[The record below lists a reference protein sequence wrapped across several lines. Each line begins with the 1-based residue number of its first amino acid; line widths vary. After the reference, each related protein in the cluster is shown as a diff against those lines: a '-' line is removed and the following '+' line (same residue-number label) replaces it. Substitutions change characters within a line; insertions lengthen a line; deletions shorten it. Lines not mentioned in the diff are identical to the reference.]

1 MKRVMACA
9 IFAGLL
15 VGCADGD
22 APDFTTTWE
31 QTTSRVRTDSVRS
44 ETAAGTIVHNRPY
57 LRDAQNRY
65 THIRGLNVSGSH
77 KAPPSERGNFPL
89 RYPWP
94 EGEDCSQ
101 IPLSQACLD
110 APKIIEY
117 IGSPFPE
124 EDADRWFG
132 EMAALGFNSV
142 RLITNWESIQPH
154 RPESCPDDPRYSQDG
169 DCLDLEYLDY
179 YEGLIEVADR
189 HGIYVLLDMHQDV
202 FSRHLMVYYNEDP
215 KYLTADGEVARPEEG
230 TIEHFILSLFPNP
243 KSEGGA
249 FTDWVRGHGAPRWVV
264 ENCLPEKNLD
274 SPNWGMFRAL
284 GQLYDEDG
292 TADPVRFGELIN
304 LYTKLNPDGD
314 LSYPPWF
321 LYLTGSAPTEGGLTP
336 EDDGVM
342 TPKPF
347 DLTETSDF
355 LPVAPWLING
365 AASMD
370 VDRCFA
376 ALFAG
381 DEVFPNLIVDETGT
395 TRVREDGEDALPD
408 LKAYLQGHYETI
420 WRAVAKRGAK
430 YDNVIGYDVM
440 NEPVGV
446 FLMITMGAIMAQT
459 DGGWLSDEV
468 NPVRLFLD
476 SFVGEALGKNLY
488 DVMKGLNLLPL
499 PEYESLEDG
508 SLEADFQG
516 MLDEW
521 GLAHIDA
528 GAVLG
533 LNTGFDGAYLEPFFA
548 RMGVAIEEEDPN
560 AIIWIEPSSSVRTV
574 TGPSA
579 FWDQPLTRPQGP
591 SQIVFA
597 PHWYPDIYPFPGIF
611 STPREFNPDEWLYR
625 DFKEPLHHY
634 LDHAPNWLGNAPVI
648 FGEFGTY
655 FNFQGDEDNHIS
667 SHVLNSYYEAF
678 EALNVGSMLWCFSA
692 ENDAEYGEH
701 WNHEDFSIIGPD
713 QKPRGVFSYV
723 RPYARATSG
732 KQIRQ
737 SFHSPYHYWDPVEG
751 EHPTHGEYV
760 LEMETAETDAAT
772 EIFVPDL
779 QYPDGYYVWLSD
791 GAAYLDAAHQLLLWY
806 PSTRAAGG
814 HHWLKIAPV
823 RDDIE
828 AQGWSYL
835 FQDGMVVTGAGD
847 PSLYGAEVAQ

>member
-1 MKRVMACA
+1 MACVT
-9 IFAGLL
+9 IAGLL
-15 VGCADGD
+15 AGCADGD

-44 ETAAGTIVHNRPY
+44 ETAAGPIVHNRPY
-57 LRDAQNRY
+57 LRDAHNRY

-101 IPLSQACLD
+101 IPLSQACVD

-154 RPESCPDDPRYSQDG
+154 RPETCPDDPRYSQDG

-215 KYLTADGEVARPEEG
+215 KYLTADGQVARPEEG

-321 LYLTGSAPTEGGLTP
+321 LYLTGGAPTEGGLTP

-365 AASMD
+365 AASLD

-381 DEVFPNLIVDETGT
+381 AKLRGAPGGRPLFAAAVLLLLSDALAALLIVVAPSHWSFYSPDDPWATAMTLGFALNALAT
-395 TRVREDGEDALPD
+395 VLQVAGWILLVAALVRFG
-408 LKAYLQGHYETI
+408 
-420 WRAVAKRGAK
+420 
-430 YDNVIGYDVM
+430 
-440 NEPVGV
+440 
-446 FLMITMGAIMAQT
+446 
-459 DGGWLSDEV
+459 
-468 NPVRLFLD
+468 
-476 SFVGEALGKNLY
+476 
-488 DVMKGLNLLPL
+488 
-499 PEYESLEDG
+499 
-508 SLEADFQG
+508 
-516 MLDEW
+516 
-521 GLAHIDA
+521 
-528 GAVLG
+528 
-533 LNTGFDGAYLEPFFA
+533 
-548 RMGVAIEEEDPN
+548 
-560 AIIWIEPSSSVRTV
+560 RT
-574 TGPSA
+574 
-579 FWDQPLTRPQGP
+579 
-591 SQIVFA
+591 
-597 PHWYPDIYPFPGIF
+597 
-611 STPREFNPDEWLYR
+611 
-625 DFKEPLHHY
+625 
-634 LDHAPNWLGNAPVI
+634 WLG
-648 FGEFGTY
+648 E
-655 FNFQGDEDNHIS
+655 
-667 SHVLNSYYEAF
+667 
-678 EALNVGSMLWCFSA
+678 
-692 ENDAEYGEH
+692 
-701 WNHEDFSIIGPD
+701 
-713 QKPRGVFSYV
+713 
-723 RPYARATSG
+723 
-732 KQIRQ
+732 
-737 SFHSPYHYWDPVEG
+737 
-751 EHPTHGEYV
+751 
-760 LEMETAETDAAT
+760 
-772 EIFVPDL
+772 
-779 QYPDGYYVWLSD
+779 
-791 GAAYLDAAHQLLLWY
+791 
-806 PSTRAAGG
+806 
-814 HHWLKIAPV
+814 
-823 RDDIE
+823 RDDAPPE
-828 AQGWSYL
+828 DEL
-835 FQDGMVVTGAGD
+835 R
-847 PSLYGAEVAQ
+847 